1 MNLCN
6 ALLFIS
12 LIQCSCSY
20 NILVYILLIGKSHVD
35 FGTMLVNLLADRGHT
50 VVSSLNAK
58 QSINSLFILTQSW
71 RKYFE
76 DLMFARMNDQ
86 VSGNGTSK
94 ARRIKNFGWEGIGE
108 SLVLN
113 CQNNFYERSLE
124 PASCLFIEFLRATAI
139 QSRWHFCVL
148 RHDKRSLLPGH
159 VRPVRR
165 RVHQRGQ
172 LWFGHR
178 NWLWI
183 LSILALRHR
192 KNTIGRV

>member
-20 NILVYILLIGKSHVD
+20 NILVYVLLIGKSHVD

-50 VVSSLNAK
+50 VVSSLKAK

-113 CQNNFYERSLE
+113 CQNNFFMKGPWSQRAAYLSSFFEPQPFSLDDIS
-124 PASCLFIEFLRATAI
+124 AFYDTTNDHCY
-139 QSRWHFCVL
+139 
-148 RHDKRSLLPGH
+148 
-159 VRPVRR
+159 
-165 RVHQRGQ
+165 
-172 LWFGHR
+172 
-178 NWLWI
+178 
-183 LSILALRHR
+183 LAMSDPS
-192 KNTIGRV
+192 VV